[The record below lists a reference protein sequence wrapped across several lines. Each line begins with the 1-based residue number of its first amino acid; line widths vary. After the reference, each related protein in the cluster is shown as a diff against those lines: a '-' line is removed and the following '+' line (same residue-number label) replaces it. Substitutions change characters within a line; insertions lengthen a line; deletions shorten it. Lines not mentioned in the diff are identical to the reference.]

1 VEVVFGEPGCVVV
14 GGGVVADLPEDEQ
27 RDVEADHLSGLVE
40 AEECVRRGEHRAHL
54 REPGEE
60 RDGVDV

>member
-1 VEVVFGEPGCVVV
+1 MGEHHALRLPCAAAGEEQHVEVVFGEPGCVV
-14 GGGVVADLPEDEQ
+14 
-27 RDVEADHLSGLVE
+27 VE